1 MAINNSYDDWF
12 FVVIVV
18 LLKGG
23 IQEKIAIACNG
34 EVYDHFYN
42 DFIVEETFKLVNDLC
57 DKHYIHEDFVPT

>member
-1 MAINNSYDDWF
+1 
-12 FVVIVV
+12 VIVV